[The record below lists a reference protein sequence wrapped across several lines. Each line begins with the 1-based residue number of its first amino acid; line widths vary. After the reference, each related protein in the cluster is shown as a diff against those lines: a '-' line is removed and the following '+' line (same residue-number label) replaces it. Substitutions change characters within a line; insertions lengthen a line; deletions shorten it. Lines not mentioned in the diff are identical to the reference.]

1 MRTTVTVV
9 LTLALLAGCALL
21 PARAADIRY
30 APPKVELTLDSTSYE
45 PGASLAWRYTLYNGN
60 DHPLDLVFP
69 TTQVYDLAIWKGDA
83 MLARW
88 STGKEFAA
96 VTSTT
101 TVGMGETIELTGSW
115 TLPADLEPGT
125 YRLEFILTSTTPEPT
140 GTSAEFA
147 VQPAVADSLQVRFT
161 SDHLIYRVGTALR
174 VQCVIT
180 NTSDRDVTLSFP
192 TEQQYTWSVVE
203 CHGTTVF
210 DWAEGQTFAAQLTTR
225 TIPAGGSITFES
237 SWSIPRDLAASGFY
251 LHFTILSDQLGS
263 LTTHRA
269 AVLIGGTPPPE

>member
-1 MRTTVTVV
+1 MRTMVSVV
-9 LTLALLAGCALL
+9 LALALLAGCALL

-30 APPKVELTLDSTSYE
+30 APPTVHLMLDSTSYE
-45 PGASLAWRYTLYNGN
+45 PGATFAWRYTLYNGN

-69 TTQVYDLAIWKGDA
+69 TTQVYDLAIWKGEA

-115 TLPADLEPGT
+115 TLPAPLEPGT
-125 YRLEFILTSTTPEPT
+125 YRMEFILTSTTPEST
-140 GTSAEFA
+140 GTSAEFV

-161 SDHLIYRVGTALR
+161 SDHLIYRVGTALS

-192 TEQQYTWSVVE
+192 TEQQYDWSIVE

-210 DWAEGQTFAAQLTTR
+210 DWAEGRTFAAQLTTL
-225 TIPAGGSITFES
+225 TIPAGGSTTFEG
-237 SWSIPRDLAASGFY
+237 SWRSPRDLAPSGFY
-251 LHFTILSDQLGS
+251 LHFTILSDQLGT

-269 AVLIGGTPPPE
+269 AVLIGGTPPPA

>member
-1 MRTTVTVV
+1 MSPR
-9 LTLALLAGCALL
+9 
-21 PARAADIRY
+21 R
-30 APPKVELTLDSTSYE
+30 
-45 PGASLAWRYTLYNGN
+45 LAWRYTLYNGN

-115 TLPADLEPGT
+115 TLPAGLEPGT

-140 GTSAEFA
+140 GTSTEFA

-180 NTSDRDVTLSFP
+180 NTSGRDVTLSL
-192 TEQQYTWSVVE
+192 S
-203 CHGTTVF
+203 HGTAVHVERCRVPRNDGVRLGRGPDVCRAAHDADYSRGREQSVRKF
-210 DWAEGQTFAAQLTTR
+210 VADSARPRGQRLLPALHHPLG
-225 TIPAGGSITFES
+225 PAGQLDDAPRRPHRRHAS
-237 SWSIPRDLAASGFY
+237 SPSKLRC
-251 LHFTILSDQLGS
+251 
-263 LTTHRA
+263 
-269 AVLIGGTPPPE
+269 